1 MTKFKSFF
9 VLLLLALSVVSCD
22 PNDNNNN
29 SNNDFA
35 ENFGNETSKD
45 FLGQVVD
52 ENNNPIQNVAVKI
65 GSSTAQTDVNGVFII
80 NSANVFERFAY
91 ITAKKAGFIDG
102 SRAVVPSS
110 GTNRVKIMMLSGNA
124 VGTVN
129 TGVASDVVLPNG
141 TKVVFDGNFKT
152 ETGSA
157 YSGTVNVIMH
167 HLDPADPNIADK
179 MPGMLLAEN
188 ADGAA
193 KVLETYGMMNVELR
207 GSGGEKLQIS
217 NTAQIE
223 MPITATQLATAPAT
237 IPLWHFDE
245 TLGYWKEEGSAT
257 KQGNKY
263 VGTVSHF
270 SWWNCDTFSSTIFLT
285 ITVVNSSGNP
295 ISNVGTSLT
304 VVSNNFNSYIQF
316 SNANGQVSGLV
327 PANEILAMNIY
338 DNCGNVINTT
348 SIGPFSA
355 NTTLPSIVVTN
366 GLAQSTTVQGS
377 LLKCDNSNVTN
388 GYVLLDYGNQTLF
401 STVTNGN
408 FSFNTLVC
416 SSTNN
421 SFTLEGYDYDN
432 LQTTGVINYT
442 FTTPTTNVGNL
453 TVCNAVTEFISYQ
466 IDNNPVKYIINNI
479 NAGNNSSG
487 TTGLSI
493 YGYNSNQQGLYIWG
507 STIVPGIYT
516 TAQFSIEG
524 VDVGYISSQSSNTV
538 SFNLS
543 NFGSVGQYIDMTFN
557 GTYTATDSITNTLVT
572 RNING
577 IAHVLRDN

>member
-9 VLLLLALSVVSCD
+9 VLFLTSLLIVSCNPSD
-22 PNDNNNN
+22 DNNN
-29 SNNDFA
+29 SNGNFSD
-35 ENFGNETSKD
+35 NFGNATSKD

-52 ENNNPIQNVAVKI
+52 EDNNPIQNVAVKI

-80 NSANVFERFAY
+80 NDANVYEKFAY
-91 ITAKKAGFIDG
+91 ITAKKSGFIDG

-110 GTNRVKIMMLSGNA
+110 GTNTVKIMMLSGNIVA
-124 VGTVN
+124 T
-129 TGVASDVVLPNG
+129 VASGAASEVALPNAI
-141 TKVVFDGNFKT
+141 KVVFDGNFKT

-157 YSGTVNVIMH
+157 YSGNVSVIMH
-167 HLDPADPNIADK
+167 HLDPTDPNIADK
-179 MPGMLLAEN
+179 MPGMLFAEN

-193 KVLETYGMMNVELR
+193 KVLETFGMMNVELR

-223 MPITATQLATAPAT
+223 MPITATQLATAPST

-270 SWWNCDTFSSTIFLT
+270 SWWNCDAQFP
-285 ITVVNSSGNP
+285 TVTLCVTLVNSNGNP
-295 ISNVGTSLT
+295 ISNVG
-304 VVSNNFNSYIQF
+304 VGIIRNGNSYPVMGMTN
-316 SNANGQVSGLV
+316 SDGQVCGLV
-327 PANEILAMNIY
+327 PANETLTMNIY
-338 DNCGNVINTT
+338 DNCGNIINTS
-348 SIGPFSA
+348 SIGPLSA
-355 NTTLPSIVVTN
+355 NTTLPNIVVTS
-366 GLAQSTTVQGS
+366 GTVQSTTVQGS

-466 IDNNPVKYIINNI
+466 IDNNPVVYVI
-479 NAGNNSSG
+479 AGITANSGSAG
-487 TTGLSI
+487 TTNGLSI
-493 YGYNSNQQGLYIWG
+493 SGYNSNQQGLYIWG
-507 STIVPGIYT
+507 NTNIPGIYT
-516 TAQFSIEG
+516 TAEFSIEG
-524 VDVGYISSQSSNTV
+524 SDIGYISVQSTNAV

-557 GTYTATDSITNTLVT
+557 GTYIDSNTSVSHTITGTV
-572 RNING
+572 
-577 IAHVLRDN
+577 HVLRDN